1 METGEPF
8 PCIAEEF
15 WNDLLTQ
22 VILDKE
28 TDKLHV
34 QLPSGAFAEE
44 IVHSCALTFSWN
56 LGCWR
61 KSLESVSQSR
71 LLDQLLSSQL
81 ESGCGRAE
89 FVGVRGGLW

>member
-1 METGEPF
+1 MG
-8 PCIAEEF
+8 
-15 WNDLLTQ
+15 
-22 VILDKE
+22 
-28 TDKLHV
+28 
-34 QLPSGAFAEE
+34 
-44 IVHSCALTFSWN
+44 FSWN

>member
-1 METGEPF
+1 MTLGG
-8 PCIAEEF
+8 
-15 WNDLLTQ
+15 
-22 VILDKE
+22 KE
-28 TDKLHV
+28 DRFHV
-34 QLPSGAFAEE
+34 QLPSGAFAEGL
-44 IVHSCALTFSWN
+44 VHSCALTFSWN

-61 KSLESVSQSR
+61 KSLESVAQSR